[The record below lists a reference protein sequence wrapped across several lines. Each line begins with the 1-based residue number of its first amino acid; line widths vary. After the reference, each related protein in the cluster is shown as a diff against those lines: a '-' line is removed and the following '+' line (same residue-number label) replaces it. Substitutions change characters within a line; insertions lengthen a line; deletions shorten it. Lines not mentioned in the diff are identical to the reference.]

1 MKLIR
6 FEVDPQILQ
15 VKDIQEFKRVFA
27 QVAQFECV
35 RYVCKHHI
43 CWVYAQLINIDFFTI
58 VTFSL
63 CIFHSL
69 FRWCTAPLLQANIK
83 EF

>member
-35 RYVCKHHI
+35 RNVC
-43 CWVYAQLINIDFFTI
+43 
-58 VTFSL
+58 
-63 CIFHSL
+63 
-69 FRWCTAPLLQANIK
+69 
-83 EF
+83 